1 MVARPRSTSDP
12 MQLEELNMEN
22 SRLVNPEM
30 ERLQGVVDGL
40 KAEVNRVIF
49 HARRTASSQE
59 KWLCR
64 QLDGESGS

>member
-1 MVARPRSTSDP
+1 

-40 KAEVNRVIF
+40 KAEVNQPMPRMP
-49 HARRTASSQE
+49 
-59 KWLCR
+59 
-64 QLDGESGS
+64 